1 MGSDVKMKVGSNE
14 EGEISEENESKLWK
28 QQSINKTAT
37 AVTETTTVTSD
48 SSNNKDNNHKN
59 SYWMRDLYKYSYPR
73 GYGAAS
79 GLYNLAWA
87 QAVQNKPLNE
97 VLVELKK
104 DDIDEKKNKNNNT
117 NSSSDVDNTTDVKEQ
132 QQQQD
137 EQPML
142 VNSNGVASSNE
153 VAEVVDSE
161 KEEGELE
168 EGEIDFDSDT
178 DNNNNQFNNGNKVEV
193 GFSGFEMDDEELENQ
208 VSSIRK
214 VLHNVSIAEANKSF
228 DIVCARL
235 QSSLE
240 SLRQLVLHTWF
251 PSKDA
256 LIQQSF
262 DAILCVYSVYTSM
275 SDTIKD
281 QNKDR
286 MSRLLTF
293 VKSFSSVLFTPEQRK
308 EVEDM
313 IAAVNPPVVSVK
325 SKSRN
330 RQEELP
336 VTEKAILTD
345 LNTLTVN
352 TGDYGSDNLKK
363 KGFDSSVY
371 QAERKNNDILSDAIK
386 QFQSNSKN
394 RNSFGPLLDLHKV
407 HDEDSLPSPTS
418 KAMPP
423 SPFLESAAPPKVGHA
438 LQNPGVHPYE
448 TDAVKAVSSYQQRF
462 GRSTFLAMDRLPS
475 PTPSEDGNDGG
486 ADDNNEEISS
496 SIAHNSLNRNTNPSV
511 VLQSVA
517 SSAVQTTSSTV
528 QRLVSG
534 TNAGIPCAVSS
545 PSLRVPVKSRD
556 PRLRHLNP
564 NFGSLDLSFC
574 PSPLVPFSASKLEPL
589 SELMNPKKVKAAE
602 VPILDGPALKRPRIV
617 QENEAKVTNAN
628 PVKTVLGSTG
638 VETSNIPGSQ
648 FASRGLLVSTNDPRK
663 SLSSTVS
670 TGITDIS
677 PSVTVNS
684 TTQPVMS
691 ISGTPSLQSLLKDIA
706 GNPAAWMNII
716 NEQKK
721 SSEPVQSVLHSGNL
735 KSILGAAPLPTTA
748 ATVSPGVVQTS
759 AGLLQVPSQPA
770 VTDESVKLRMKPRD
784 PRRALHQRT
793 GISVAEQPK
802 LNGVHSAT
810 TQGLQDNL
818 NSQRHANGTSLS
830 AASAQT
836 PALPDI
842 TKQFT
847 KNLRN
852 IADIISAPQTSSVQS
867 PLPKSTAS
875 VQSNLD
881 RVSASSGGLVNTADQ
896 RTGSG
901 LKPEEVATGRPQWQ
915 NSWGDVEHL
924 FEGYDDQQK
933 AAIQQERTRR
943 LDEQKKMFAS
953 RKLCLVLDL
962 DHTLLNSAKFTEVD
976 PVHDEILR
984 KKEEQDRE
992 KPRRHLFRF
1001 PHMAMWT
1008 KLRPGI
1014 WTFLEKASKLYE
1026 LHLYTMGNKLY
1037 ATEMAKVLD
1046 PKGSLFAGRVIS
1058 RGDDGDLFDGDERVP
1073 KSKDL
1078 EGVLGMESSVV
1089 IIDDSARVWP
1099 HNKHN
1104 LIVVERYIYFPCSRR
1119 QFGLQGPSL
1128 LEIDHDERPEEG
1140 TLASSLAVI
1149 ERIHQNFF
1157 AHKALDDVD
1166 VRNILA
1172 SEQRK
1177 ILAGCRIVFSRVFPV
1192 EEANPHLH
1200 PLWKTAQQFGAVCTN
1215 QIDEQVTHVVANS
1228 PGTDK
1233 VNWALS
1239 TGRFVV
1245 HPGWVEAS
1253 ALLYRRANEQDF
1265 SISS

>member
-1 MGSDVKMKVGSNE
+1 
-14 EGEISEENESKLWK
+14 
-28 QQSINKTAT
+28 
-37 AVTETTTVTSD
+37 
-48 SSNNKDNNHKN
+48 
-59 SYWMRDLYKYSYPR
+59 
-73 GYGAAS
+73 
-79 GLYNLAWA
+79 
-87 QAVQNKPLNE
+87 
-97 VLVELKK
+97 
-104 DDIDEKKNKNNNT
+104 
-117 NSSSDVDNTTDVKEQ
+117 
-132 QQQQD
+132 
-137 EQPML
+137 
-142 VNSNGVASSNE
+142 
-153 VAEVVDSE
+153 
-161 KEEGELE
+161 
-168 EGEIDFDSDT
+168 
-178 DNNNNQFNNGNKVEV
+178 
-193 GFSGFEMDDEELENQ
+193 
-208 VSSIRK
+208 
-214 VLHNVSIAEANKSF
+214 
-228 DIVCARL
+228 
-235 QSSLE
+235 
-240 SLRQLVLHTWF
+240 
-251 PSKDA
+251 
-256 LIQQSF
+256 
-262 DAILCVYSVYTSM
+262 
-275 SDTIKD
+275 
-281 QNKDR
+281 
-286 MSRLLTF
+286 
-293 VKSFSSVLFTPEQRK
+293 
-308 EVEDM
+308 M

-770 VTDESVKLRMKPRD
+770 VTVSFYVLLLR
-784 PRRALHQRT
+784 
-793 GISVAEQPK
+793 
-802 LNGVHSAT
+802 
-810 TQGLQDNL
+810 
-818 NSQRHANGTSLS
+818 
-830 AASAQT
+830 
-836 PALPDI
+836 
-842 TKQFT
+842 
-847 KNLRN
+847 
-852 IADIISAPQTSSVQS
+852 
-867 PLPKSTAS
+867 
-875 VQSNLD
+875 
-881 RVSASSGGLVNTADQ
+881 
-896 RTGSG
+896 
-901 LKPEEVATGRPQWQ
+901 
-915 NSWGDVEHL
+915 
-924 FEGYDDQQK
+924 
-933 AAIQQERTRR
+933 
-943 LDEQKKMFAS
+943 
-953 RKLCLVLDL
+953 
-962 DHTLLNSAKFTEVD
+962 
-976 PVHDEILR
+976 
-984 KKEEQDRE
+984 
-992 KPRRHLFRF
+992 
-1001 PHMAMWT
+1001 
-1008 KLRPGI
+1008 
-1014 WTFLEKASKLYE
+1014 
-1026 LHLYTMGNKLY
+1026 
-1037 ATEMAKVLD
+1037 
-1046 PKGSLFAGRVIS
+1046 
-1058 RGDDGDLFDGDERVP
+1058 
-1073 KSKDL
+1073 
-1078 EGVLGMESSVV
+1078 
-1089 IIDDSARVWP
+1089 
-1099 HNKHN
+1099 
-1104 LIVVERYIYFPCSRR
+1104 
-1119 QFGLQGPSL
+1119 
-1128 LEIDHDERPEEG
+1128 
-1140 TLASSLAVI
+1140 
-1149 ERIHQNFF
+1149 
-1157 AHKALDDVD
+1157 
-1166 VRNILA
+1166 
-1172 SEQRK
+1172 
-1177 ILAGCRIVFSRVFPV
+1177 
-1192 EEANPHLH
+1192 
-1200 PLWKTAQQFGAVCTN
+1200 
-1215 QIDEQVTHVVANS
+1215 
-1228 PGTDK
+1228 
-1233 VNWALS
+1233 
-1239 TGRFVV
+1239 
-1245 HPGWVEAS
+1245 
-1253 ALLYRRANEQDF
+1253 DF
-1265 SISS
+1265 SINKFAFLFFVFELCSYEMLVLVFFCVDHGCMYINEV